1 MVIMLDFC
9 PLDRAIVVR
18 CQEHPFME
26 DITYTLVL
34 NRGREEG
41 FELKELER
49 EDFIRETSR
58 LLPRPKKI
66 FIGLGDFL
74 EIGDYN
80 NLLDSIFFE
89 KEGVKYENLLD
100 SINRVVSGEGKIPSS
115 FMKLAVYFP
124 DFLLKG
130 IPTYCVSTIGKKS
143 RLFPGARNF
152 VKYIHEYSPLVLTAM
167 PYEIAI
173 EFVKRVGL
181 GEDNLISTMYKV
193 TSDEHSRRIY
203 AGDIERFISGDR
215 KSLEIEKRMAAEDLS
230 EDDVVYIGR
239 GEAGVKTFST
249 VSSIAFNP
257 ADTIIPVSKITI
269 YGSSLE
275 SLLVL
280 FNFDGEL
287 ERYLTSQPM
296 EEFMPS
302 LVVFSEKRGKSDELM
317 EIESTHRRLQNN
329 IIGQRIEHAGES
341 FDSVERDIEV
351 EFGGSAID
359 IKKVRGL
366 ISDRMRRY
374 ENNPD
379 DFVRE
384 VYDIARERYKML

>member
-1 MVIMLDFC
+1 
-9 PLDRAIVVR
+9 
-18 CQEHPFME
+18 
-26 DITYTLVL
+26 
-34 NRGREEG
+34 
-41 FELKELER
+41 
-49 EDFIRETSR
+49 
-58 LLPRPKKI
+58 
-66 FIGLGDFL
+66 
-74 EIGDYN
+74 
-80 NLLDSIFFE
+80 
-89 KEGVKYENLLD
+89 
-100 SINRVVSGEGKIPSS
+100 
-115 FMKLAVYFP
+115 
-124 DFLLKG
+124 
-130 IPTYCVSTIGKKS
+130 
-143 RLFPGARNF
+143 
-152 VKYIHEYSPLVLTAM
+152 
-167 PYEIAI
+167 
-173 EFVKRVGL
+173 
-181 GEDNLISTMYKV
+181 
-193 TSDEHSRRIY
+193 
-203 AGDIERFISGDR
+203 
-215 KSLEIEKRMAAEDLS
+215 
-230 EDDVVYIGR
+230 
-239 GEAGVKTFST
+239 

-317 EIESTHRRLQNN
+317 EIETTHRRLQNN